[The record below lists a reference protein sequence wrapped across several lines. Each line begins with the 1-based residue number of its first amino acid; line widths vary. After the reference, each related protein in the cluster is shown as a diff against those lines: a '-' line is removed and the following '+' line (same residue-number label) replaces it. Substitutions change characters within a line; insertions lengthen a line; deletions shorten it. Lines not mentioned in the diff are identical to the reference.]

1 MTHLASLSRTAALA
15 CAAAFC
21 APAQAQP
28 VYSGWLCCTMRVSG
42 DWISDINYTGN
53 GTRLIQAGT
62 PVQITGHGRYRVH
75 ITIKGEPYRLGND
88 YSRDLDDAQ
97 FTERYIVRTDPAK
110 ALARWPQKVQEAIRT
125 ARVRVGM
132 TREQVI
138 MALGYPVSSE
148 NPALDTDAWRYW
160 LGSFEEYQVHFN
172 AAGKVRE
179 VSGAPGTL
187 ARVLMR

>member
-1 MTHLASLSRTAALA
+1 MTASSCAPAALA

-132 TREQVI
+132 TRATGWAASRNTRCISTPLAKCAKFQ
-138 MALGYPVSSE
+138 AR
-148 NPALDTDAWRYW
+148 PARWRACSCADA
-160 LGSFEEYQVHFN
+160 
-172 AAGKVRE
+172 
-179 VSGAPGTL
+179 
-187 ARVLMR
+187 

>member
-1 MTHLASLSRTAALA
+1 MTHLASLSRAAALA

-21 APAQAQP
+21 TPAQAQP

-88 YSRDLDDAQ
+88 YSRDMDDAQ
-97 FTERYIVRTDPAK
+97 SPCFFGNHHLHGQSAC
-110 ALARWPQKVQEAIRT
+110 
-125 ARVRVGM
+125 
-132 TREQVI
+132 
-138 MALGYPVSSE
+138 
-148 NPALDTDAWRYW
+148 
-160 LGSFEEYQVHFN
+160 
-172 AAGKVRE
+172 
-179 VSGAPGTL
+179 
-187 ARVLMR
+187 

>member
-1 MTHLASLSRTAALA
+1 MTHLANLSRAAALA

-88 YSRDLDDAQ
+88 YSRDL
-97 FTERYIVRTDPAK
+97 AK

-125 ARVRVGM
+125 ARVRMGM

-187 ARVLMR
+187 TRVLMR